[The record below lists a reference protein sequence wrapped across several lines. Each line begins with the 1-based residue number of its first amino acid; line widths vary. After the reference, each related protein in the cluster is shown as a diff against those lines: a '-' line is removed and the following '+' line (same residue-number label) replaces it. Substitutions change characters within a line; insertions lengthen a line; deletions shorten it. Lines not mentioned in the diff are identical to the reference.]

1 MLFTKNLYSL
11 LKHNMLKN
19 CGLKPSV
26 IQLIQNTLANF
37 PEIKRVILY
46 GSRAIG
52 NYRTGSDI
60 DLTILL
66 NAGFSPSMT
75 LLNKISLALD
85 DLDLIY
91 TFDLSFM
98 SEITNKNLINHIN
111 QFGLV
116 FYARDKR
123 QAS

>member
-1 MLFTKNLYSL
+1 
-11 LKHNMLKN
+11 MLKN